1 LVYDQQVIAILFPRF
16 DHDAIE
22 ERYASWQSRMLL
34 QREPD
39 IEFALYDPDEPASA
53 ASGLVTSSLALVITD
68 PLLLPPERLASRL
81 HEVLERTPTAAAAVP
96 VSNEASKP
104 EQRRAPS
111 SPYLTLNEM
120 ETVMRDMRTNAGAPM
135 MVTWD
140 DSDPGVF
147 AMSTDLL
154 DTIKELPRHAL
165 KGRQV
170 AISPADYVHR
180 WISMRAKMRDDL
192 LDFVPVEARSMIELG
207 CGEGALG
214 QAVKARQRARVVGVE
229 LDRAAAAIARKRI
242 DDVYQGDV
250 EEIVSLLHE
259 KFDCIVAS
267 EIIEHVVDPWSL
279 LGELRR
285 IAAPGG
291 QLILSIPNLAH
302 ASIINDLLEGRFDYA
317 YIGLTCVGHLR
328 FFTRRSIEEMLRIAG
343 WVVLEITA
351 QQQNGMAAEE
361 LLRRLNP
368 PPSNLMREDLTA
380 TGFYVVARNPR

>member
-1 LVYDQQVIAILFPRF
+1 MVYDHRVIAVLFPRF

-22 ERYASWQSRMLL
+22 ERYASWQSRLML
-34 QREPD
+34 QREAD
-39 IEFALYDPDEPASA
+39 IEFALYDPDEPASE
-53 ASGLVTSSLALVITD
+53 ASGLVTSSHALVITD
-68 PLLLPPERLASRL
+68 PLLLPPERLAARL
-81 HEVLERTPTAAAAVP
+81 RDILEQTPGASAAVP
-96 VSNEASKP
+96 VSNEATRA
-104 EQRRAPS
+104 EQRRPPAA
-111 SPYLTLNEM
+111 PYLTLNEM
-120 ETVMRDMRTNAGAPM
+120 ETVMRQMQQSAESPVV
-135 MVTWD
+135 VTWD

-147 AMSTDLL
+147 AMRTDLL

-165 KGRQV
+165 AGMQV
-170 AISPADYVHR
+170 VISPADYVHR

-214 QAVKARQRARVVGVE
+214 QAVKQRQRARVVGVE
-229 LDRAAAAIARKRI
+229 LDRNAAAIARKRI

-250 EEIVSLLHE
+250 EEIVSLIHE

-267 EIIEHVVDPWSL
+267 EIIEHVTDPWSL

-291 QLILSIPNLAH
+291 QLILSIPNIAH
-302 ASIINDLLEGRFDYA
+302 ASVINSLLEGRFDYA
-317 YIGLTCVGHLR
+317 YIGLTCVGHMR
-328 FFTRRSIEEMLRIAG
+328 FFTRKSIEEMLRISG
-343 WVVLEITA
+343 WAVLEITA

-361 LLRRLNP
+361 LMSRLSP
-368 PPSNLMREDLTA
+368 APSNLMKEDLTA